1 MLLSGVYRFVQE
13 KSSKKENG
21 EKRGSLAKT
30 SFFIILFHAAQ
41 ILVTFR
47 QARMG
52 NSPTSTMYD
61 GGFFHICGNEIS
73 ELSTRQRKQ
82 KQPQNW

>member
-21 EKRGSLAKT
+21 EKRGSLGKT